1 MRRAIKRFLWF
12 LLCSSSAF
20 QLTAQELED
29 EKRNIIEER
38 VDFLLDVNEG
48 GNADFTTLFE
58 QLEFYYDKPI
68 NLNRSNQS
76 ELESL
81 GLLNSIQINNLLRH
95 IELNGKLITFEELQ
109 TIEGFDLN
117 TIRLIQPFT
126 KVGGDVDQA
135 RLGFND
141 LLKEG
146 QGQYFL
152 RYSRI
157 LEQQEGYTPID
168 AQELAENPNARYLG
182 NADRIF
188 SRFRFQYAN
197 KLSLGFTAEKDP
209 GEEFFKG
216 SQKNGF
222 DFYSAHLFAQDIGIV
237 KQIAIGDYQ
246 AQFGQGLT
254 FWSGLAFGRT
264 PSVFSLKRNAPKLR
278 PYSSVQEDLF
288 LRGGGITL
296 SKYNFD
302 LTFFYSAQGVDG
314 NEDGRDSLTN
324 ELIVTSLSQDGFHRT
339 PNELAGKNNI
349 MNRYF
354 GGNLSYSKRNI
365 SIGLTAVQ
373 NEIDA
378 DFRPNVQ
385 LRNQF
390 SALDESN
397 ANVGIDFN
405 YLYKN
410 LNLFGEAS
418 SSIDGGNAY
427 TLGALIVLDPRL
439 SLGLQQRSFDRD
451 FKPIQSNAI
460 GESSV
465 NNNEQGTFFGFEAKI
480 SEDFNLSTYADR
492 FMFKWLRFQ
501 TDAPSEGYRY
511 FSQLTYKPSK
521 QLESYFR
528 FRRRNRGENL
538 PGVAEGIDELAEEI
552 QDNYRINFTY
562 QISPEIKIGSR
573 IEYTNYRLGN
583 QIRENGVLLF
593 QDIHYKKLSFPLSF
607 SIRYAIFDTDSYNS
621 RIYAFE
627 NDVLYAFSVPAF
639 NGRGS
644 RFYILTKYRLRRG
657 VDIWLRYAQTYLNDR
672 DEIGSGKERIIGNTR
687 SEVKVQIRLKF

>member
-1 MRRAIKRFLWF
+1 MNSLVKCAFSM
-12 LLCSSSAF
+12 LLLF
-20 QLTAQELED
+20 FGYFDLRAQELED
-29 EKRNIIEER
+29 EKRSIIEQR

-58 QLEFYYDKPI
+58 QLQFYYDRPI
-68 NLNRSNQS
+68 NLNRTSQA
-76 ELESL
+76 ELENL
-81 GLLNSIQINNLLRH
+81 GLLNSIQINNLLEH
-95 IELNGKLITFEELQ
+95 IEKNDNLITFEELQ
-109 TIEGFDLN
+109 TIEGFNLED
-117 TIRLIQPFT
+117 IRLIQPFT
-126 KVGGDVDQA
+126 KVGGDLDQA
-135 RLGFND
+135 RLNFKT

-146 QGQYFL
+146 QAQYFL

-157 LEQQEGYTPID
+157 LEEQEGFKPID
-168 AQELAENPNARYLG
+168 AKELAENPNARYLG

-188 SRFRFQYAN
+188 NRFRFQYAN

-222 DFYSAHLFAQDIGIV
+222 DFYSAHIFAQDIGIV
-237 KQIAIGDYQ
+237 KQVVLGDFQ

-296 SKYNFD
+296 TKFNFD
-302 LTFFYSAQGVDG
+302 LTLFYSSQGVDG

-324 ELIVTSLSQDGFHRT
+324 ELIVTSLPQDGFHRT
-339 PNELAGKNNI
+339 PTELEGKNNV
-349 MNRYF
+349 MNRFF
-354 GGNLSYSKRNI
+354 GGHLSYSKRNF
-365 SIGLTAVQ
+365 SLGLTAVQ

-378 DFRPNVQ
+378 DFRPRIQ

-397 ANVGIDFN
+397 TNYGLDFN

-427 TLGALIVLDPRL
+427 TVGALVVIDPRL
-439 SLGLQQRSFDRD
+439 SIGIQQRNFDRD

-460 GESSV
+460 GEGSV
-465 NNNEQGTFFGFEAKI
+465 NSNEQGTFFGIEAKI
-480 SEDFNLSTYADR
+480 SDHINLSTYADR
-492 FMFKWLRFQ
+492 FAFKWLRFQ
-501 TDAPSEGYRY
+501 TDAPSQGYRY
-511 FSQLTYKPSK
+511 FSQLTYKPSR

-528 FRRRNRGENL
+528 YRRRNRGGNM
-538 PGVAEGIDELAEEI
+538 PGTAEGIDNVVEEV
-552 QDNYRINFTY
+552 QDNYRLNFSY
-562 QISPEIKIGSR
+562 QITSTIKISSR
-573 IEYTNYRLGN
+573 IEYTNYRLGEAS
-583 QIRENGVLLF
+583 REEGILAY

-607 SIRYAIFDTDSYNS
+607 SLRYAIFETDSYNS
-621 RIYAFE
+621 RIYAYE
-627 NDVLYAFSVPAF
+627 NDVLYAFSIPAY

-644 RFYILTKYRLRRG
+644 RFYVLTKYRIRRG
-657 VDIWLRYAQTYLNDR
+657 VDLWIRYAQTYLSDR
-672 DEIGSGKERIIGNTR
+672 NTIGSGKELIDTNRRSDIKLQLRI
-687 SEVKVQIRLKF
+687 KF